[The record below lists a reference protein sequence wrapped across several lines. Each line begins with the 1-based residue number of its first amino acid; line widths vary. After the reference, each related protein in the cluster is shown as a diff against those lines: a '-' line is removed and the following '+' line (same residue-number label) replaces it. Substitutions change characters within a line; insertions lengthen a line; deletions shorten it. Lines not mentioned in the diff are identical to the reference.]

1 MGVVPKPGPKAA
13 PVTLYH
19 VVRTANALMLL

>member
-1 MGVVPKPGPKAA
+1 MGGVPKPGPKAA

>member
-13 PVTLYH
+13 PVIMYQRID
-19 VVRTANALMLL
+19 VAVIARGV